1 MRTLL
6 RPVVSSVGLLDVFC
20 VPVTVSC
27 LFPSRFFG
35 RSLSF
40 VTGGH
45 CWTMLTGSVLISD
58 LVAVLTEAIL
68 SACWI

>member
-6 RPVVSSVGLLDVFC
+6 RPVVPSVGLLGRLFC

-27 LFPSRFFG
+27 PFSVSVLWSVFVV
-35 RSLSF
+35 

-45 CWTMLTGSVLISD
+45 CCLDSVDWFCDHLGSSFSGL
-58 LVAVLTEAIL
+58 
-68 SACWI
+68 